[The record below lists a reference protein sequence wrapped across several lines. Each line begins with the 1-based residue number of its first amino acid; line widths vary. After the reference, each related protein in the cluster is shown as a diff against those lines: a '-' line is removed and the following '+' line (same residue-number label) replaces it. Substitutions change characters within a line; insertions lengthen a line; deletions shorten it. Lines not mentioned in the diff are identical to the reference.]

1 MNRRKNIRVRNHI
14 LGTVFLVVL
23 VLLGWLAIA
32 VYDKQFTTTTAV
44 TLRADRVGNQL
55 KPNAD
60 VKVRGMVV
68 GSVRAVRVTS
78 DGAAGVEVELA
89 LQPDKLD
96 RLPRNVSARLLPKTL
111 FGQRYVSLI
120 LPGAPDRQRLAE
132 GDVVEQDRTPHAIEL
147 EKALRDLMPVLQAV
161 QPQKLADTL
170 GAISQALDG
179 RGKQLGTTIVD
190 LNAYFAQLNPKMPEL
205 QADITKF
212 ADTLANYEKAGPD
225 IVEALSEMTTTSRT
239 IAEQRQSVADLFSTM
254 TTASDDLTGFVKAN
268 KDTLI
273 RLSDTSRPTLELLA
287 RYSPEFPC
295 LLESVTKLKPLVE
308 KVLGAGTNEPG
319 LHVNLLVKPS
329 RGKYVPGKDKPVF
342 NATGGPKCYGANGV
356 AQVANSPEENRFIAE
371 LLAPVHGSSPAEM
384 PQWGSLLVGP
394 LLRGTEVTIR

>member
-1 MNRRKNIRVRNHI
+1 MSRRRNIRVRNHI
-14 LGTVFLVVL
+14 LGIAFLLVLVFLA
-23 VLLGWLAIA
+23 WLAIA
-32 VYDKQFTTTTAV
+32 VYDKRFTTTAAI

-55 KPNAD
+55 KPHAD

-68 GSVRAVRVTS
+68 GSVRAVRVT
-78 DGAAGVEVELA
+78 DAGVDVEMA

-96 RLPRNVSARLLPKTL
+96 RVPRNVSARLLPKTL

-120 LPGAPDRQRLAE
+120 IPDAPDRHRLAD
-132 GDVVEQDRTPHAIEL
+132 GDVVDQDRTPHAIEL

-179 RGKQLGTTIVD
+179 RGKQIGTTITD

-212 ADTLANYEKAGPD
+212 ADTLAGYEKAGPD

-239 IAEQRQSVADLFSTM
+239 IAEQRQSVAELLTAM
-254 TTASDDLTGFVKAN
+254 TSASDDLTGFVKSN

-295 LLESVTKLKPLVE
+295 LLESVNKLKPSVE

-329 RGKYVPGKDKPVF
+329 RGPYVPGKDKPVF
-342 NATGGPKCYGANGV
+342 TATGGPKCYGANGT
-356 AQVANSPEENRFIAE
+356 ATQVANSPEENRFIAE
-371 LLAPVHGSSPAEM
+371 LLAPVHGTTPAEM

-394 LLRGTEVTIR
+394 LLRGAEVTIR